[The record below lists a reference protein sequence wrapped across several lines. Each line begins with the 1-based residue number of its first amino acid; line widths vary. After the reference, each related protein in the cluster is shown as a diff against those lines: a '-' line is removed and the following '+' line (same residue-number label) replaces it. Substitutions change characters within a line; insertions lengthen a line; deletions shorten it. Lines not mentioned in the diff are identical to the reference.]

1 MADFTM
7 DRFSLKGKTALV
19 TGAERGIGLEIAKGL
34 AAAGANIIIAGLME
48 EEFQKAE
55 AAVRAKGVSC
65 TVLKADISKEEDV
78 LRLAEQAWEI
88 FPNGLDILV
97 NNAGVNKLA
106 PAEEMP
112 LEVWQKVVGVN
123 LTGTFLM
130 CRTFG
135 NRMLQQGHGNI
146 VNVASM
152 SGLVVNPLPQ
162 QQCAYNSS
170 KAGVIMLTA
179 RTQEADKVNGLMNGA
194 DDYVTKPFTP
204 LELLARVNSH
214 LRRYSKYLTAVSG
227 EEQEKSHV
235 YTIGGLELNEETV
248 EVTVD
253 GEAVKLTP
261 MEFKIVQLLIKN
273 PGRVFSADEIYERIW
288 NEKAVNTDTIM
299 VHVRNIREKIEIDP
313 RNPKYLKVVWGTGY
327 KVG

>member
-34 AAAGANIIIAGLME
+34 AAAGADIIIAGLMK
-48 EEFQKAE
+48 EEFPKAE

-78 LRLAEQAWEI
+78 LRLAEQAWEL

-97 NNAGVNKLA
+97 NNAGITKDGLMLRMKD
-106 PAEEMP
+106 EDFDR
-112 LEVWQKVVGVN
+112 VN

-170 KAGVIMLTA
+170 KAGVIMLTKCMA
-179 RTQEADKVNGLMNGA
+179 NEWAQRGVRVNAICPGFT
-194 DDYVTKPFTP
+194 DTP
-204 LELLARVNSH
+204 LTARRLSTPNDP
-214 LRRYSKYLTAVSG
+214 AVAKWLGG
-227 EEQEKSHV
+227 EMV
-235 YTIGGLELNEETV
+235 GLVLYFASDASTFTTGAV
-248 EVTVD
+248 LSVD
-253 GEAVKLTP
+253 G
-261 MEFKIVQLLIKN
+261 
-273 PGRVFSADEIYERIW
+273 
-288 NEKAVNTDTIM
+288 
-299 VHVRNIREKIEIDP
+299 
-313 RNPKYLKVVWGTGY
+313 GY
-327 KVG
+327 TCL

>member
-1 MADFTM
+1 MDDFTM

-48 EEFQKAE
+48 EEFPKAE
-55 AAVRAKGVSC
+55 AAVRAKGVNC

-170 KAGVIMLTA
+170 KAGVIMLTKCMA
-179 RTQEADKVNGLMNGA
+179 NEWAQRGV
-194 DDYVTKPFTP
+194 
-204 LELLARVNSH
+204 RVNAICPGFTDT
-214 LRRYSKYLTAVSG
+214 LLTARRLSTPNDPAVA
-227 EEQEKSHV
+227 KW
-235 YTIGGLELNEETV
+235 IGGTPMGRVAQPDEMVGLVLYFASEASTFTTGAVLS
-248 EVTVD
+248 VD
-253 GEAVKLTP
+253 G
-261 MEFKIVQLLIKN
+261 
-273 PGRVFSADEIYERIW
+273 
-288 NEKAVNTDTIM
+288 
-299 VHVRNIREKIEIDP
+299 
-313 RNPKYLKVVWGTGY
+313 GY
-327 KVG
+327 TCL

>member
-34 AAAGANIIIAGLME
+34 AAAGANLIIAGLME
-48 EEFQKAE
+48 EEFPKAE

-170 KAGVIMLTA
+170 KAGVIMLRRTCQRDLPRLYRHAAHGQTA
-179 RTQEADKVNGLMNGA
+179 EYAERPRGREVARRHADGKSRPAGRNGRTGA
-194 DDYVTKPFTP
+194 LFCK
-204 LELLARVNSH
+204 
-214 LRRYSKYLTAVSG
+214 RR
-227 EEQEKSHV
+227 
-235 YTIGGLELNEETV
+235 
-248 EVTVD
+248 
-253 GEAVKLTP
+253 
-261 MEFKIVQLLIKN
+261 
-273 PGRVFSADEIYERIW
+273 
-288 NEKAVNTDTIM
+288 
-299 VHVRNIREKIEIDP
+299 VHVHDRRSP
-313 RNPKYLKVVWGTGY
+313 LC
-327 KVG
+327 

>member
-48 EEFQKAE
+48 EEFPKAK

-170 KAGVIMLTA
+170 KAGVIMLTKCMA
-179 RTQEADKVNGLMNGA
+179 NEWAQRGVRVNAICPGFT
-194 DDYVTKPFTP
+194 DTP
-204 LELLARVNSH
+204 LTARRLSTPNDPAVAKW
-214 LRRYSKYLTAVSG
+214 LRGSPSRMKWSGLSSILQATRLRLQPAQSSPSTADIRACKQYRIKISRNTRLCVPGDCLFKYSEYGNK
-227 EEQEKSHV
+227 H
-235 YTIGGLELNEETV
+235 
-248 EVTVD
+248 
-253 GEAVKLTP
+253 
-261 MEFKIVQLLIKN
+261 
-273 PGRVFSADEIYERIW
+273 
-288 NEKAVNTDTIM
+288 
-299 VHVRNIREKIEIDP
+299 IEGAAF
-313 RNPKYLKVVWGTGY
+313 L
-327 KVG
+327 

>member
-48 EEFQKAE
+48 EEFPKAE

-112 LEVWQKVVGVN
+112 RSG
-123 LTGTFLM
+123 
-130 CRTFG
+130 R
-135 NRMLQQGHGNI
+135 R
-146 VNVASM
+146 AS
-152 SGLVVNPLPQ
+152 
-162 QQCAYNSS
+162 
-170 KAGVIMLTA
+170 
-179 RTQEADKVNGLMNGA
+179 
-194 DDYVTKPFTP
+194 
-204 LELLARVNSH
+204 
-214 LRRYSKYLTAVSG
+214 VS
-227 EEQEKSHV
+227 
-235 YTIGGLELNEETV
+235 I
-248 EVTVD
+248 
-253 GEAVKLTP
+253 
-261 MEFKIVQLLIKN
+261 
-273 PGRVFSADEIYERIW
+273 
-288 NEKAVNTDTIM
+288 
-299 VHVRNIREKIEIDP
+299 
-313 RNPKYLKVVWGTGY
+313 
-327 KVG
+327 